1 MPYHT
6 HLKWHLKIWHLS
18 AGKKSTS
25 SFTFSLSYFF
35 IAKILWTCFGYF
47 GHARLCTQKWYYQFI
62 ENFCDYLQVRNQFH
76 PPCFS
81 EDWVSAFWHITWEP
95 EFFQIWDWWWNINNN
110 ISFPF
115 RLFLRK
121 TNDKIFQKVLKKLF
135 RGQFGSFLLK
145 LGQNCFLWKRGFCLF
160 LNIPFIFSAT

>member
-1 MPYHT
+1 MTPKNLT
-6 HLKWHLKIWHLS
+6 FICRQKINFILHIFLE
-18 AGKKSTS
+18 
-25 SFTFSLSYFF
+25 LFF
-35 IAKILWTCFGYF
+35 LLQRYCEFVLGTLGMLRYA
-47 GHARLCTQKWYYQFI
+47 HQKRYYQFI
-62 ENFCDYLQVRNQFH
+62 ETFCDYLQAKNKFH
-76 PPCFS
+76 PPCFF
-81 EDWVSAFWHITWEP
+81 EDWLSAFWPITWEP

-121 TNDKIFQKVLKKLF
+121 TNDKIFQKILKKLF